1 MDIAETLKEIHD
13 NVLEV
18 YKAGKKAQEQEF
30 WDGYMKSEYTMDNMF
45 AGRGW
50 NVDNFKP
57 VKKMYPWSASGMFQG
72 FDGLPYYEAMDMVE
86 HLKKYGVTLDFSR
99 CVSMQNCFGGANISR
114 LGVIDIRM
122 AKTTYYGIFASKYLE
137 TVDELIV
144 DENVKYSSLFN
155 NTTALENLT
164 ITGTIGQNG
173 FSVAQSTKL
182 SRASIISII
191 NALARNEDEE
201 GNVTPTGLTVTL
213 SKTAV
218 NNAFGIDVDDVSTWG
233 EGTEYYTLRHSK
245 DNWTISYV

>member
-72 FDGLPYYEAMDMVE
+72 FDGLPSYEAMDMVE

-99 CVSMQNCFGGANISR
+99 CVSMQNCFGSANISR

-122 AKTTYYGIFASKYLE
+122 AKTTYYGIFASKYLK

-155 NTTALENLT
+155 NATALENLT

-191 NALARNEDEE
+191 NALSDTTTA
-201 GNVTPTGLTVTL
+201 LTVTL

-218 NNAFGIDVDDVSTWG
+218 DKAFETSPQASDGSQSAEWTAL
-233 EGTEYYTLRHSK
+233 EGTKT
-245 DNWTISYV
+245 NWTISLV